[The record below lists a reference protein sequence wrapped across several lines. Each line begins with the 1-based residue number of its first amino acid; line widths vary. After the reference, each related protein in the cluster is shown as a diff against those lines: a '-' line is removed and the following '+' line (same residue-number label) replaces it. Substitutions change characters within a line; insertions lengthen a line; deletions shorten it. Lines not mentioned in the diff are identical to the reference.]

1 MCKDLTTIAR
11 DLFSNGRNPLKKWNW
26 EDDIISVGDLKEEFK
41 NFYKKI
47 GSNDSVTEEDLKM
60 IFENFV
66 EGDGFKFSEIR
77 KVLFWKVLG
86 LPYGNRD
93 IIELNVNEAREIV
106 DDICEV
112 LNPSKDE
119 FFELK
124 EKLDDMHDDEKISI
138 KDFISLIK
146 SDEYQIE
153 LKKIFMIKD

>member
-1 MCKDLTTIAR
+1 MILIIYK
-11 DLFSNGRNPLKKWNW
+11 PLYC
-26 EDDIISVGDLKEEFK
+26 ITFQ
-41 NFYKKI
+41 FYR
-47 GSNDSVTEEDLKM
+47 
-60 IFENFV
+60 NFV

-86 LPYGNRD
+86 LSYGNRD

-119 FFELK
+119 FFELM